1 MQLEASATCGP
12 APGTCRTLPGC
23 APSSG
28 SESCSMK
35 VTVPK
40 IALVAGPLLRDAGWG
55 GGSCGWLSPEPRC
68 SASPPSWPGLHRT
81 PLPLPQGCGGRHSGA
96 AAGTGSVPPTRTR
109 PVCTHMQTHAH
120 AAPTFLPH
128 GSQTHLTTCHC
139 PVPPG
144 EGNPVAL
151 RSLNTA
157 PG

>member
-68 SASPPSWPGLHRT
+68 SASPPSWPGLHRMPI
-81 PLPLPQGCGGRHSGA
+81 PLPPGLWGETQRSSRGDRERAPNTHTPRVHTH
-96 AAGTGSVPPTRTR
+96 AGTRTR
-109 PVCTHMQTHAH
+109 C
-120 AAPTFLPH
+120 PTFLPQ
-128 GSQTHLTTCHC
+128 GNQTHLTTCHC